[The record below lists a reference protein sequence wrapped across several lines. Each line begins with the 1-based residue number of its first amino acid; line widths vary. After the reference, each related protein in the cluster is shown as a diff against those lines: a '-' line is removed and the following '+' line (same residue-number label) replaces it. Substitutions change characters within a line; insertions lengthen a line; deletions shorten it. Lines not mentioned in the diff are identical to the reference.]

1 MEDAIV
7 DKLKAILVGG
17 IDSECKVVY
26 VLAESRKLFP
36 KYKTNPNP
44 FALKLYSHWAL
55 HVNLSY
61 PNTTREFLELV
72 DAFVASFLEGNTD
85 IGAEHR
91 MLRDFVFLDTFK
103 QQFRTFLNAFDLPT
117 AICDDDAQWHEF
129 LRHYSGVIEDGSLA
143 CEGDDLKL
151 VEKVIFTKGR
161 PRASGM
167 YIPFDLSWDIVLL
180 NKKTLTVEVNAAP
193 FTKWRTHDSV
203 QGASTLG
210 RDLHAVCERAPNSS
224 FKQNREFRS
233 RRLGCCLL
241 PDHAPRCESIWLCQQ
256 SSHRARSRHD
266 SIAFPIFEAS
276 IQTAGTPGRPQHSG
290 H

>member
-1 MEDAIV
+1 MVPCNLFYTGFHMEDAIV

-117 AICDDDAQWHEF
+117 AIRDDDAQWHE
-129 LRHYSGVIEDGSLA
+129 
-143 CEGDDLKL
+143 
-151 VEKVIFTKGR
+151 
-161 PRASGM
+161 
-167 YIPFDLSWDIVLL
+167 
-180 NKKTLTVEVNAAP
+180 
-193 FTKWRTHDSV
+193 
-203 QGASTLG
+203 
-210 RDLHAVCERAPNSS
+210 
-224 FKQNREFRS
+224 
-233 RRLGCCLL
+233 
-241 PDHAPRCESIWLCQQ
+241 
-256 SSHRARSRHD
+256 
-266 SIAFPIFEAS
+266 
-276 IQTAGTPGRPQHSG
+276 
-290 H
+290 